1 MSPIVYCHGATP
13 PTAARRRNDPP
24 HDEVEMKLLEPVT
37 TILRGWTD
45 AVAAAVIAMF
55 DRVSSPRVVRLIEQ
69 NDGSFAVEAAAGK
82 SEQMPRHLA
91 FADGSFAESNL
102 APMFRGSRVEIDLQ
116 PRRFLFRPL
125 ELPARA
131 ADFLEGIVR
140 AQIDRLTP
148 WNAGEAVFGCSP
160 PVASGAESITTVIA
174 ATTRKAAMSYVEA
187 VSAFHPAAVA
197 LCTEVAERNAGRVK
211 VFEQKA
217 RGHLD
222 AARLSRALLAALGV
236 GAAGA
241 LLSLIASIYIAG
253 YLGAQED
260 ELARQI
266 SQRRAAIRAASD
278 GGDRS
283 PVAALERR
291 KYETPSSVIVLE
303 ALSKVLP
310 DHTYVTELHLGG
322 NKLQIVGITRDAPS
336 LIPLIEQSQHFTRA
350 TFYAPTTRAPSDPG
364 ERFHIEA
371 RIEPK
376 NTVAP

>member
-1 MSPIVYCHGATP
+1 M
-13 PTAARRRNDPP
+13 R
-24 HDEVEMKLLEPVT
+24 LLQPVT
-37 TILRGWTD
+37 AILRGWTD
-45 AVAAAVIAMF
+45 TVAAAVIAAF
-55 DRVSSPRVVRLIEQ
+55 DRVSSPRVIRLIEQ
-69 NDGSFAVEAAAGK
+69 DDGGFAVQAAAGK
-82 SEQMPRHLA
+82 SGQIPRRLA
-91 FADGSFAESNL
+91 FSEGSFAESDL

-160 PVASGAESITTVIA
+160 PVATGAESITTVIA
-174 ATTRKAAMSYVEA
+174 ATTRKAAMSYVDA
-187 VSAFHPAAVA
+187 VAAFHPAAVA
-197 LCTEVAERNAGRVK
+197 LCTDVAERNAGRVK

-222 AARLSRALLAALGV
+222 AARLSRALLAGLGIFAV
-236 GAAGA
+236 AA
-241 LLSLIASIYIAG
+241 LLALTASTYISG

-278 GGDRS
+278 SGDRS

-291 KYETPSSVIVLE
+291 KTETPSSVIVLE

-310 DHTYVTELHLGG
+310 DHTFVTELHLGG
-322 NKLQIVGITRDAPS
+322 NKLQIVGFTRDAPS

-376 NTVAP
+376 NSVAP